1 MKLYYVIS
9 GTADNYIL
17 AEMSDGLRWSNCAP
31 DGKFAD
37 VSLHNYGAD
46 GEEISG
52 EEMARRIAEA
62 IDPDISESDLSWM
75 DETDFETLEDW
86 AKSMDGWEPWQRDK
100 EFFIREF

>member
-9 GTADNYIL
+9 GFADNYIL
-17 AEMSDGLRWSNCAP
+17 AEMSDGIRCSNCSP

-37 VSLHNYGAD
+37 IALYNYGAD

-75 DETDFETLEDW
+75 DETDFGTIEDW
-86 AKSMDGWEPWQRDK
+86 AQSMYGCEPWQLDE
-100 EFFIREF
+100 EFFIGEF